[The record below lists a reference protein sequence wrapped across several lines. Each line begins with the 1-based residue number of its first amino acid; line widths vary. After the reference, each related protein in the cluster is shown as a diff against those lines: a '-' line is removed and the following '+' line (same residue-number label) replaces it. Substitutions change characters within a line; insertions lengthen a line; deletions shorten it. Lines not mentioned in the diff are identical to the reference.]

1 MAGYD
6 AIDGYTDTDA
16 QKAAFGLSDDDAV
29 SEQQKTAYAT
39 ANVLDMGGL
48 VSGATN
54 LIGKGISALGF
65 ERAGEKFQNFDTG
78 DIARGV
84 NGAVDITKSVLVAL
98 RIHFYPLTKTRNK

>member
-39 ANVLDMGGL
+39 ANVLDMG
-48 VSGATN
+48 AWC
-54 LIGKGISALGF
+54 
-65 ERAGEKFQNFDTG
+65 RAQRT
-78 DIARGV
+78 
-84 NGAVDITKSVLVAL
+84 
-98 RIHFYPLTKTRNK
+98 

>member
-29 SEQQKTAYAT
+29 STQQKSAYAT

-54 LIGKGISALGF
+54 PDRQRDFCVRLRKGW
-65 ERAGEKFQNFDTG
+65 
-78 DIARGV
+78 
-84 NGAVDITKSVLVAL
+84 
-98 RIHFYPLTKTRNK
+98 